1 MKLWEIFWMVS
12 IILALVSFTIL
23 SVYVLIKGYG
33 EVKEM
38 LSSLESGNSDEIKE
52 AE

>member
-1 MKLWEIFWMVS
+1 MGFWEIFWIVN

-23 SVYVLIKGYG
+23 SVSVLIKGYS
-33 EVKEM
+33 EVKDM
-38 LSSLESGNSDEIKE
+38 LAALEEGSNNSVE

>member
-1 MKLWEIFWMVS
+1 MKFWEIFWMIN

-23 SVYVLIKGYG
+23 SLYVLVKGYG

-38 LSSLESGNSDEIKE
+38 LSSLEDGNSNDMKE

>member
-1 MKLWEIFWMVS
+1 MGFWEIFWIVN

-23 SVYVLIKGYG
+23 SVYVLVKGYA

>member
-1 MKLWEIFWMVS
+1 MGFWEIFWIVN

-23 SVYVLIKGYG
+23 SVSVLIKGYG

-38 LSSLESGNSDEIKE
+38 LAALEEGRNNSVE

>member
-1 MKLWEIFWMVS
+1 MNFWEIFWMVN
-12 IILALVSFTIL
+12 IILALVSFTII

-38 LSSLESGNSDEIKE
+38 LSSLESRNSDDVKE